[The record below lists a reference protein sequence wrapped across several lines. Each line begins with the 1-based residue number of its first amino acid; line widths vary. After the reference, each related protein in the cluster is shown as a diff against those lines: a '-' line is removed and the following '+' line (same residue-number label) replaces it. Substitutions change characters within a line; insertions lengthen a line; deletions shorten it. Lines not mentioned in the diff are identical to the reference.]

1 MQIEISEACQELLAD
16 IVQVRRYLTEMQ
28 DEGLTDETAGQF
40 SESLDRLRGLE
51 MQFGRRVV
59 SEHTGVY

>member
-28 DEGLTDETAGQF
+28 DEGLTDETSGQF
-40 SESLDRLRGLE
+40 SELLDRLRGLE